1 MEPNAANFVPLSP
14 VSFLARAA
22 VVEPDRIASV
32 YGERRLTW
40 REVETRCRGLASA
53 LRRRGLRTGQ
63 TVSVLAPNLPELLE
77 LQFAIPMAGGV
88 LNTINLRLDAETI
101 AYILDHGESRLVF
114 CDAELTPLLEE
125 AFASLGRRLPVVLLE
140 AEAIPVEAGAE
151 GGSVSY
157 EAFLEEGD
165 SEETFGPPED
175 EWQAIALN
183 YTSGTSGRPKGV
195 VYHHRGAYLMA
206 LGTLVGWSLPRHPVY
221 LSVVP
226 FFHCNGWQHPWAL
239 ALVGGTMVFTRRLQ
253 PELLFAAIARE
264 GVTHFGAAPVVLS
277 LLAASEHAPAA
288 PFDPPIQVLTA
299 GAPPAPA
306 ILERTAAL
314 GLEVMQVYG
323 LTETYGHVSHC
334 LWREEWDSLPPA
346 EQAEKQ
352 ALQGV
357 AFPVTEEFAVLDR
370 STGRPVPPDGATQG
384 EIAIRGN
391 TVMKGYPRIPR
402 LPRRP
407 LRAVISGPVMPRSS
421 IRTATCKSATVSRMS
436 SSPGARIFPRW
447 KSRVSCTSTPP
458 SRPRPLWPCPVKS
471 GGRVLVPS
479 SNCAPAR
486 TPTRRRSSPSA
497 SSASLVSRCPRRL
510 SLPNFPRPRPA
521 RSRNS
526 DCGSAPGSL
535 PPIPPDPS
543 LFPPARRAAYTPSNP
558 PP

>member
-1 MEPNAANFVPLSP
+1 MEPNAANHVPLSP

-101 AYILDHGESRLVF
+101 AYILDHGESQLVF

-125 AFASLGRRLPVVLLE
+125 AFAFLGRRLPVVLLE
-140 AEAIPVEAGAE
+140 AEAIPVEAAAE
-151 GGSVSY
+151 GESVPY

-277 LLAASEHAPAA
+277 LLAASEHAPAV

-323 LTETYGHVSHC
+323 LTETYGHISHC

-370 STGRPVPPDGATQG
+370 STGRPVPPDGATAG

-391 TVMKGYPRIPR
+391 TVMKGYLKDPETTAQAFAGGYFWSGDAAVVHPDGYVQIRDR
-402 LPRRP
+402 LKD
-407 LRAVISGPVMPRSS
+407 VIISGGENISSVEVEGVLHQHPAVQAAAVVAMPSEKWGESPCAFLELRPGAHADPEE
-421 IRTATCKSATVSRMS
+421 IVAFCQQRLARFKVPKAIVFAELPKTATGKIQKFRLRER
-436 SSPGARIFPRW
+436 AR
-447 KSRVSCTSTPP
+447 K
-458 SRPRPLWPCPVKS
+458 L
-471 GGRVLVPS
+471 
-479 SNCAPAR
+479 AADPA
-486 TPTRRRSSPSA
+486 
-497 SSASLVSRCPRRL
+497 
-510 SLPNFPRPRPA
+510 
-521 RSRNS
+521 
-526 DCGSAPGSL
+526 
-535 PPIPPDPS
+535 
-543 LFPPARRAAYTPSNP
+543 
-558 PP
+558 

>member
-391 TVMKGYPRIPR
+391 TVMKGYLKDPETTAQAFAGGYFWSGDAAVVHPDGYVQIRDR
-402 LPRRP
+402 LKD
-407 LRAVISGPVMPRSS
+407 VIISGGENISSVEVEGVLHQHAAVQAAAVVAMPSEKWGESPCAFLELRPGAHADPEE
-421 IRTATCKSATVSRMS
+421 IVAFCQQRLARFKVPKAIVFAELPKTATGKIQKFRLRER
-436 SSPGARIFPRW
+436 AR
-447 KSRVSCTSTPP
+447 K
-458 SRPRPLWPCPVKS
+458 L
-471 GGRVLVPS
+471 
-479 SNCAPAR
+479 AADPA
-486 TPTRRRSSPSA
+486 
-497 SSASLVSRCPRRL
+497 
-510 SLPNFPRPRPA
+510 
-521 RSRNS
+521 
-526 DCGSAPGSL
+526 
-535 PPIPPDPS
+535 
-543 LFPPARRAAYTPSNP
+543 
-558 PP
+558 

>member
-1 MEPNAANFVPLSP
+1 MEPNAANHVPLSP

-101 AYILDHGESRLVF
+101 AYILDHGESQLVF

-125 AFASLGRRLPVVLLE
+125 AFASLGRRLPVVLLQ
-140 AEAIPVEAGAE
+140 AEANPVEAAAKGE
-151 GGSVSY
+151 SVPY

-165 SEETFGPPED
+165 SQETYGPPED

-314 GLEVMQVYG
+314 GFKVMQVYG
-323 LTETYGHVSHC
+323 LTETYGHISHC
-334 LWREEWDSLPPA
+334 LWQEEWDALPPA

-370 STGRPVPPDGATQG
+370 STGRPVPPDGATPG

-391 TVMKGYPRIPR
+391 TVMKGYLKDPETTAQVFAGGYFWSGDAAVVHPDGYVQIRDR
-402 LPRRP
+402 LKD
-407 LRAVISGPVMPRSS
+407 VIISGGENISSVEVESVLHEHPAVQAAAVVAMPSEKWGESPCAFLELRPGAHADPDE
-421 IRTATCKSATVSRMS
+421 IVAFCQQRLARFKVPKAIVFAELPKTATGKIQKFRLRER
-436 SSPGARIFPRW
+436 AR
-447 KSRVSCTSTPP
+447 K
-458 SRPRPLWPCPVKS
+458 L
-471 GGRVLVPS
+471 
-479 SNCAPAR
+479 AADPA
-486 TPTRRRSSPSA
+486 
-497 SSASLVSRCPRRL
+497 
-510 SLPNFPRPRPA
+510 
-521 RSRNS
+521 
-526 DCGSAPGSL
+526 
-535 PPIPPDPS
+535 
-543 LFPPARRAAYTPSNP
+543 
-558 PP
+558 